1 MIQTRWIF
9 SFHVDLIH
17 TRLPLLSHTAT
28 LHKIS
33 DSSKVSR
40 VSEHLKRNNNVCL
53 MPFPDMTLVLQT
65 GHARYV
71 ILCFGSYFSVFLHT
85 KNQCSSLSCKPGQNG
100 QSSDKPG
107 QCGQS
112 SGKPGQW
119 TVVRQTRTEWTVV
132 RQTRTVDSRPTNPDR
147 MDRRPANPD
156 RMDRRPAN
164 PDRMDRRPVVRQ
176 ALRAGS

>member
-1 MIQTRWIF
+1 MIHTRWIC

-53 MPFPDMTLVLQT
+53 MPFPDMMLVLQT

-107 QCGQS
+107 QNGQS

-132 RQTRTVDSRPTNPDR
+132 RQTRTEWT
-147 MDRRPANPD
+147 
-156 RMDRRPAN
+156 
-164 PDRMDRRPVVRQ
+164 VVRQ
-176 ALRAGS
+176 TRTEWTFVRQTRTVEVVRQTRTEWTVVRQTRT